1 MERSFLEFEKPI
13 EEIKSQ
19 IEQTQEIGNKGQV
32 VIQSTIKELEDKLA
46 KTTKGIFENLTPWQL
61 SLIHI

>member
-19 IEQTQEIGNKGQV
+19 IEKTQEIGDKGKV
-32 VIQSTIKELEDKLA
+32 GIQSTSK
-46 KTTKGIFENLTPWQL
+46 NLR
-61 SLIHI
+61 IN

>member
-32 VIQSTIKELEDKLA
+32 GIQSTIKELEDKLA
-46 KTTKGIFENLTPWQL
+46 KTTKGIC
-61 SLIHI
+61 S